1 MSLRQLTYSLITITA
16 IFLLGGCSDD
26 PFNKYSSLTDNGMVN
41 MRIQLTTSSESSVI
55 TRATNPS
62 GSEKELTNAVV
73 MVFDKNADNG
83 MLRQVPVNAVI
94 NGGSDLTLTA
104 RLVPETSCYLC
115 VVANIST
122 SQIQELCALQA
133 GKSLSDIRVILKADV
148 SKSDA
153 SIGIFK
159 PLPMSGWSEQTAIST
174 ITTSPTIPLS
184 RSVARIDVN
193 GISANPANPANPTAD
208 AFQISGI
215 RLANGAPSGYVL
227 QQPSLPFWGAT
238 DVVTYTLAETSAT
251 TPAESVKLEGAVYC
265 FENKGAVGD
274 TPNATRVV
282 IRGHRSGI
290 STDTW
295 YPIDI
300 VYDQPL
306 TSGSISSTKKCY
318 DIERN
323 KIYTIR
329 LNRVEKEGYHT
340 YEEAAKS
347 EAFNTMVDAE
357 ITVTDPY
364 AYDIVTNGRQYM
376 GVTNAEFV
384 VYPAESGKAIS
395 NLHITTL
402 SYTSD
407 PNWTNGSITCSQGI
421 SLSAGSYPLLDVRGD
436 ANPTY
441 RDIVVNI
448 DPTISTNGLVTIQ
461 IGNLMKEIKVR
472 VKETTPKVGTIL
484 NNYFEATDETTDF
497 KVGEIISPSEDTS
510 WLKVSTSDEDTGNS
524 SLNNKITN
532 PAGGIYLHVEPN
544 IGFDTQMTTR
554 EASAYIAGDKDNQR
568 IKIVVQQVGYDVYS
582 GKQQLEPFTYVG
594 TFHRWNQMGER
605 LIRIDASNT
614 KIEAKNG
621 SSSDYYI
628 KVTWW
633 EATVVAGREFIVLDT
648 KQSPDT
654 KVHIYKNNDNN
665 TPNAYGVGDDDAGFI
680 TTDEEVESYP
690 VESKLRTVKGTGS
703 YIYFR
708 VGLTGKLSSATSQ
721 PRYGLITIS
730 YGTTAGVTLGT
741 HNIYVRQGEAPDYLM
756 RPWDASTTPIN
767 EKTGVI
773 SRANEFTSGT
783 RPKAAKFGVYNLTDP
798 DPEETV
804 NSKGYVNCGTRGYTF
819 TQYPS
824 QGGYFFPAS
833 GTLAVDPRI
842 GKQDLKLASNSD
854 VPTFGAYNPWTDDW
868 ESCPKGY
875 RRPSDGVTRQVY
887 TGEGNKDKYPDDI
900 INSEVRQSLWLFPLH
915 GAERS
920 DFSNQLTGYIADGY
934 FDRHEIKVVEDNT
947 ETPKPLGIVNKGA
960 FGAAYRG
967 YLIFNPHNYASIFL
981 PFAGFYR
988 EVVGPGCGYFGSEG
1002 YFNTRTTQPGNSSW
1016 LVAFGYI
1023 FPGQGRNG
1031 YVFDSYSSTSMAAA
1045 HSIRCI
1051 KDELP
1056 PAITDNTG
1064 ITPPTEN
1071 TDNLLVT
1078 NFSYDSEKMTLQA
1091 SVEAKFN
1098 GSTDELKMQRI
1109 NTIAINIVHE
1119 LTTADYVF
1127 LNQWAD
1133 GTGSYAGYH
1142 LRHIIIRG
1150 TGYNTLPTNAFTS
1163 SGWYSISLID
1173 TEYITDNALT
1183 SGLTGLLNLSLPYL
1197 DTIKASSNAFSFD
1210 TSKVQVHLRGNDYSI
1225 ADKTNNKWK
1234 DKSWKTIKQY

>member
-1 MSLRQLTYSLITITA
+1 MNLHNLTYSLLTA
-16 IFLLGGCSDD
+16 TLLLNGCSDD
-26 PFNKYSSLTDNGMVN
+26 PFNKYGSLTDDGMVN
-41 MRIQLTTSSESSVI
+41 MRIQLTTANESSI
-55 TRATNPS
+55 TTRTTAPS
-62 GSEKELTNAVV
+62 DSEKELTNAVV
-73 MVFDKNADNG
+73 MVFDQVADNG
-83 MLRQVPVNAVI
+83 MLRQVPVEATITNNNSNPILA
-94 NGGSDLTLTA
+94 A
-104 RLVPETSCYLC
+104 KLVPETSCYLC

-133 GKSLSDIRVILKADV
+133 GKSLSDIRIMLKANISKNDV
-148 SKSDA
+148 N
-153 SIGIFK
+153 IGIFK
-159 PLPMSGWSEQTAIST
+159 PLPMSGWSEQTTISA
-174 ITTSPTIPLS
+174 TTSSPTISLS

-193 GISANPANPANPTAD
+193 GISTNPADPANPTAD
-208 AFQISGI
+208 AFQVSGI
-215 RLANGAPSGYVL
+215 RLVNGAPSGYVFP
-227 QQPSLPFWGAT
+227 QPSLPFWGAT
-238 DVVTYTLAETSAT
+238 DVVTYTYAENPKKNDTTSPDKSA
-251 TPAESVKLEGAVYC
+251 KLESAVYC

-282 IRGHRSGI
+282 ICGHRKDVQ
-290 STDTW
+290 TDTW

-300 VYDQPL
+300 VYNQIITNDG
-306 TSGSISSTKKCY
+306 TSTTKKCY

-329 LNRVEKEGYHT
+329 LNKVEKEGYHT

-384 VYPAESGKAIS
+384 IYPEEENTTLT

-407 PNWTNGSITCSQGI
+407 PNWTNGRITCSEGI
-421 SLSAGSYPLLDVRGD
+421 SLSTGSYPLLDVRGD

-441 RDIVVNI
+441 RDIVI
-448 DPTISTNGLVTIQ
+448 DINPTKAKSGYITLQ

-472 VKETTPKVGTIL
+472 VEEATPKVGAVL
-484 NNYFEATDETTDF
+484 NTYFAAPDVSEDF
-497 KVGEIISPSEDTS
+497 KVGEIISPTEETS

-524 SLNNKITN
+524 SLNDKVTN
-532 PAGGIYLHVEPN
+532 PQGGIYLHIQPN
-544 IGFDTQMTTR
+544 VGFDTQVYTR

-568 IKIVVQQVGYDVYS
+568 IKITIQQAGYDVYY
-582 GKQQLEPFTYVG
+582 GNLQIEPFSYVG

-614 KIEAKNG
+614 KSAAGNPIQVN
-621 SSSDYYI
+621 
-628 KVTWW
+628 WW
-633 EATVVAGREFIVLDT
+633 EATVVAGREFIVLDREIT
-648 KQSPDT
+648 KDSR
-654 KVHIYKNNDNN
+654 VHIYKDDTTFN
-665 TPNAYGVGDDDAGFI
+665 PYGEGDDPGFT

-690 VESKLRTVKGTGS
+690 VESKLRTVKGSGA

-708 VGLTGKLSSATSQ
+708 VGLTGKLSSATAQ

-730 YGTTAGVTLGT
+730 YGISQGVTLGT

-756 RPWDASTTPIN
+756 RPWDASTTPKN
-767 EKTGVI
+767 KTTGATL
-773 SRANEFTSGT
+773 RPNEFPSGT
-783 RPKAAKFGVYNLTDP
+783 RPKAAKIGVYNLTDP
-798 DPEETV
+798 EPEATM
-804 NSKGYVNCGTRGYTF
+804 NANAYINRDTRGYTF

-824 QGGYFFPAS
+824 QGGYYFPFS
-833 GTLAVDPRI
+833 GTCAVDPRFT
-842 GKQDLKLASNSD
+842 GSKLLLSSTQ
-854 VPTFGAYNPWTDDW
+854 VPSYSTTKWSTDW

-875 RRPSDGVTRQVY
+875 RRPNDGNPRKIFDSNY
-887 TGEGNKDKYPDDI
+887 NPIWYDDDI
-900 INSEVRQSLWLFPLH
+900 KNSELRQSLWLFPLH
-915 GAERS
+915 KAERS
-920 DFSNQLTGYIADGY
+920 DFSNQLTGYLADGY
-934 FDRHEIKVVEDNT
+934 FDRHEITTIEATQAAIKGT
-947 ETPKPLGIVNKGA
+947 KGIVRTGTTDIA
-960 FGAAYRG
+960 FRG
-967 YLIFNPHNYASIFL
+967 YLLFNPLNYASIFL
-981 PFAGFYR
+981 PFSGFYNA
-988 EVVGPGCGYFGSEG
+988 GSNLTIVYRGGEG
-1002 YFNTRTTQPGNSSW
+1002 YFMTKTPDEARPW

-1023 FPGQGRNG
+1023 SIGGAAS
-1031 YVFDSYSSTSMAAA
+1031 YVFDNYSGTSQYSCY
-1045 HSIRCI
+1045 SIRCI

-1078 NFSYDSEKMTLQA
+1078 NFSYDSEKMTLQT
-1091 SVEAKFN
+1091 SVEAKFD
-1098 GSTDELKMQRI
+1098 GSTPELKMQRI

-1119 LTTADYVF
+1119 LTAADYAF

-1150 TGYNTLPTNAFTS
+1150 TSYHTLPANAFTS
-1163 SGWYSISLID
+1163 PGWYSISLID
-1173 TEYITDNALT
+1173 AKYIANDAFTR
-1183 SGLTGLLNLSLPYL
+1183 GLTGLLNLSLPYL
-1197 DTIKASSNAFSFD
+1197 DTIEASSSAFSFD
-1210 TSKVQVHLRGNDYSI
+1210 TSKVQLHLRGNDYSI

-1234 DKSWKTIKQY
+1234 DKSWKAIKQY